1 MFSTIMSSGL
11 CAGAVVTLFLAL
23 AAIQFVV
30 DSDMPAS
37 SYVTSLQQL
46 TLVSYLFLVL
56 VGLENIV
63 IWWLTIYHKDKDRW
77 VSTDVN

>member
-1 MFSTIMSSGL
+1 M
-11 CAGAVVTLFLAL
+11 TLFLAL

-30 DSDMPAS
+30 DSGMPSS

-77 VSTDVN
+77 VSPGWVSSKVVAHFYIR